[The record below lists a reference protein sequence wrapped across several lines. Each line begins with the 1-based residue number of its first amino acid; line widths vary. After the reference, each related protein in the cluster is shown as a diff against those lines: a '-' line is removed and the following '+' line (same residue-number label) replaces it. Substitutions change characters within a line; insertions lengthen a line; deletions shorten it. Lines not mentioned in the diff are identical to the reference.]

1 MDRVTSIMSFVRVV
15 DTGGFA
21 AAARALN
28 LSPSVVTSH
37 VQSLE
42 AHIGARLLN
51 RTTRKVNLTEVGQAY
66 YERCVRILAELDEA
80 DHVAESLQS
89 RPRGTLRLNTS
100 PGMPPVIAPVIARL
114 VSLFP
119 ELSVDTVATGRMV
132 DLVEEGFDLAIRG
145 HSVPDSSLII
155 RRLAT
160 YHMMV
165 CGAPEYLAKRG
176 TPKRPADLAN
186 YNCLHFTHA
195 AWDGGK
201 WLFMQGDV
209 DHSLAISGNLTVN
222 NVDALRRAA
231 LLGQGLIYLPTFV
244 VAEDVEAG
252 RLVQVLAEFPSPE
265 QPINAI
271 YPHREFMPSKV
282 RSFIDS
288 ATQEFK
294 DARWNGDA
302 RP

>member
-1 MDRVTSIMSFVRVV
+1 MDRVTNIMTFVKVV

-28 LSPSVVTSH
+28 VSPSVVTNH

-42 AHIGARLLN
+42 AHLGARLLN
-51 RTTRKVNLTEVGQAY
+51 RTTRQVNLTEIGQAY
-66 YERCVRILAELDEA
+66 YERCVRILAEIEEA

-89 RPRGTLRLNTS
+89 KPRGTLRLNTS
-100 PGMPPVIAPVIARL
+100 PGMPPAIAPVIARL
-114 VSLFP
+114 VSLYP
-119 ELSVDTVATGRMV
+119 DLSVDTVATGRMV

-145 HSVPDSSLII
+145 HAIPDSSLII

-160 YHMMV
+160 YRMMI

-186 YNCLHFTHA
+186 HNCLHFSDT
-195 AWDGGK
+195 AWDGRK
-201 WLFMQGDV
+201 WLFARGGV
-209 DHSLAISGNLTVN
+209 VHSLSISGNLSVN
-222 NVDALRRAA
+222 NIDALRRAA
-231 LLGQGLIYLPTFV
+231 LLGQGLIFLPTFD
-244 VAEDVEAG
+244 VAEDIEAG
-252 RLVQVLAEFPSPE
+252 RLVQLLAEFSGPE

-282 RSFIDS
+282 RSFID
-288 ATQEFK
+288 AAIQEFQN
-294 DARWNGDA
+294 ATWNGE
-302 RP
+302 R